1 MPRFRVTRTAQI
13 TEIAFDDGGMNLLS
27 SDALR
32 ELRDVIGAIAQP
44 TTVLFRSAQPRLFA
58 AGADMAEM
66 QSVAAAVPAL
76 TAEGEARL
84 ARAMAITL
92 NEEEDVDFAAAVAKR
107 DELLALV

>member
-1 MPRFRVTRTAQI
+1 
-13 TEIAFDDGGMNLLS
+13 
-27 SDALR
+27 
-32 ELRDVIGAIAQP
+32 
-44 TTVLFRSAQPRLFA
+44 
-58 AGADMAEM
+58 MAEM

-92 NEEEDVDFAAAVAKR
+92 NEEEDMDFAAAVAKR

>member
-1 MPRFRVTRTAQI
+1 MGSRAAKAV
-13 TEIAFDDGGMNLLS
+13 
-27 SDALR
+27 
-32 ELRDVIGAIAQP
+32 
-44 TTVLFRSAQPRLFA
+44 A
-58 AGADMAEM
+58 AGCDIALHCSGDMAEM

-92 NEEEDVDFAAAVAKR
+92 NEEEDMDFAAAVAKR